1 MGAIV
6 SLWRQAA
13 PRHGKDCYTIGC
25 WPALQKANP
34 GSDQIMREGEMA
46 TYLLEVSYTSA
57 ALAALVKNPQDRI
70 QVVSKSVKKLGGKVT
85 GFWFA
90 FGDSDVIG
98 ILDMPD
104 NASMAAFALAIG
116 AGGACSKVKTTALLT
131 VSEALSAMEKAS
143 TTGYKP
149 AGS

>member
-1 MGAIV
+1 M
-6 SLWRQAA
+6 
-13 PRHGKDCYTIGC
+13 
-25 WPALQKANP
+25 ALY
-34 GSDQIMREGEMA
+34 M
-46 TYLLEVSYTSA
+46 LEVSYTSA
-57 ALAALVKNPQDRI
+57 ALAALVKDPQDRI
-70 QVVSKSVKKLGGKVT
+70 QVVTKAVKKLGGKVV

-98 ILDMPD
+98 VLEMPD

-116 AGGACSKVKTTALLT
+116 AGGACSKVKTTALLS

-149 AGS
+149 AAS